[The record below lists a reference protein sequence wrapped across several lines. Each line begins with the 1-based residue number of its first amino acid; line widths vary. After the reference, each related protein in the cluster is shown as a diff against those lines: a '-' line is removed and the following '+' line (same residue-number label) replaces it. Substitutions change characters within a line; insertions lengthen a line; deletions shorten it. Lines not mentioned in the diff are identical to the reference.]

1 MITIFRLLR
10 YFIYENFVWIWVQI
24 WSHKCRSVHLV
35 ERRWKLVGLAK
46 VIFFSGSFVDL
57 IWATMLVVHQF
68 ICVLIFLNL
77 SDIVIRFVLSS
88 TSIII
93 QRLKVDGIKF
103 LYHFRALLRRLWQP
117 VGCRVISSIVSKQ
130 LGMRIAIALV
140 HNIFPVLGRALEWSL
155 GAELLILAS
164 SVCVLRLRDELLHEF
179 VGRRNKLLHVDTCL
193 LQLVDWIYQIL
204 VLCALLWLL
213 LQQPWVWL
221 ELTGSFSFS
230 YHFHLPLF
238 GTLSFL
244 ELHLLTI
251 RQFLLKF
258 LQHHLVVDNLMLLD
272 FLNELRVA
280 GGDHWISFS
289 LDAWKCLKYLR
300 LLLVS
305 TLMSVFECIV
315 TFHVWFIYFIKK
327 I

>member
-1 MITIFRLLR
+1 
-10 YFIYENFVWIWVQI
+10 
-24 WSHKCRSVHLV
+24 
-35 ERRWKLVGLAK
+35 
-46 VIFFSGSFVDL
+46 
-57 IWATMLVVHQF
+57 MLVVHQF

-213 LQQPWVWL
+213 LQQPWV
-221 ELTGSFSFS
+221 
-230 YHFHLPLF
+230 
-238 GTLSFL
+238 
-244 ELHLLTI
+244 
-251 RQFLLKF
+251 
-258 LQHHLVVDNLMLLD
+258 
-272 FLNELRVA
+272 
-280 GGDHWISFS
+280 
-289 LDAWKCLKYLR
+289 
-300 LLLVS
+300 
-305 TLMSVFECIV
+305 
-315 TFHVWFIYFIKK
+315 
-327 I
+327 